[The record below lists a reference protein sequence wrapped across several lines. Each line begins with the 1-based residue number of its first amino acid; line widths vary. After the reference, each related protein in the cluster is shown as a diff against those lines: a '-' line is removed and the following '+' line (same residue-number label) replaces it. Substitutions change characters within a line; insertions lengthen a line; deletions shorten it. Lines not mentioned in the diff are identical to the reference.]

1 MLDLF
6 RYAHPSK
13 RLHQIMVL
21 ISSAASVIW
30 LYYTIIAQQLLP
42 RMIKGETELLDA
54 LIGFPLVLALAIV
67 IYAIVY
73 WSIKWFIIFVAPQK
87 LTLPPEEHEV
97 EFDPSSQ
104 NDQPPSDKP

>member
-1 MLDLF
+1 MFDLF

-13 RLHQIMVL
+13 KLHQIMVL
-21 ISSAASVIW
+21 VSAAAALLW

-54 LIGFPLVLALAIV
+54 LIGFPLVIALAIV

-73 WSIKWFIIFVAPQK
+73 WSIKWLIIFIAPQK
-87 LTLPPEEHEV
+87 LTLPPEEHEE
-97 EFDPSSQ
+97 EFDPSTHD
-104 NDQPPSDKP
+104 NQPPSDKP

>member
-13 RLHQIMVL
+13 KLHLTMVL
-21 ISSAASVIW
+21 ASSSAALTW
-30 LYYTIIAQQLLP
+30 LYYTIVNQQLLP
-42 RMIKGETELLDA
+42 RMLKGETELLDA
-54 LIGFPLVLALAIV
+54 LIGFPLVLALSIV

-73 WSIKWFIIFVAPQK
+73 WSIKWLIIFIAPQK
-87 LTLPPEEHEV
+87 LTLPPEEDEV

-104 NDQPPSDKP
+104 DDLPPSDKP